1 MSEARTEDEGI
12 EPIPTELA
20 PPPAGPPGRIAV
32 WAPRGPHHRLFRL
45 GFHHTANRRVH
56 ARVLSWSALGI
67 GIAQPTLIATWA
79 ALAPGNLVVRLP
91 WALTLV
97 AAMWCALVLGSR
109 PGVVREDA
117 ALLGVLLLA
126 GNVFAQVPLWIAK
139 AAGRWNLVSV
149 GSGTPRSRLGPW
161 QFNLRHLLVATFLV
175 AVVLSIACSVL
186 PLLPVKHNCY
196 FGMAVIVS
204 VLLSALLLPCSL
216 LVTFPCIWGAVRS
229 KGTTIPLALGWL
241 LLCGVVTGGEI
252 AILSAFLGPD
262 TFGPGQTLAQHVALL
277 FPPQRLPRRHG
288 LRGVARLPSARLPP
302 GAGQACDSHCMSP
315 FLTAVMSVKS
325 PTAALQPPASINPP
339 ERAEGRR

>member
-12 EPIPTELA
+12 EPIPAELA

-32 WAPRGPHHRLFRL
+32 WGASAALITVFFALDFIIPQIGEYMPECCL
-45 GFHHTANRRVH
+45 G
-56 ARVLSWSALGI
+56 ALWGI

-252 AILSAFLGPD
+252 ANLSACLGPD
-262 TFGPGQTLAQHVALL
+262 TFGPGQTLAQHAPFFFLLNACQGATVFGALL
-277 FPPQRLPRRHG
+277 VYRRLG
-288 LRGVARLPSARLPP
+288 FRLVRVRPA
-302 GAGQACDSHCMSP
+302 
-315 FLTAVMSVKS
+315 TA
-325 PTAALQPPASINPP
+325 TA
-339 ERAEGRR
+339 